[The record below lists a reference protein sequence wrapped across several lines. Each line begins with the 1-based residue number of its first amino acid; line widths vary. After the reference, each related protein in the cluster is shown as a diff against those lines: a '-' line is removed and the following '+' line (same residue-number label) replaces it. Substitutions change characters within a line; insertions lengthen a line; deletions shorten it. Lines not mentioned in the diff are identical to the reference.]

1 MNLSARIESRSRAG
15 RGRML
20 LLFGLLLG
28 VMGRLEAGLYAQ
40 SPAQILLADE
50 IRRLEETVK
59 ISKLPARE
67 RQEAFI
73 RLAQLL
79 QLTGNFE
86 GAAKAWNDGALAD
99 PQNQHDTA
107 LLEGAFCLV
116 ALGEMDQ
123 AEAQIKPLLQSSHP
137 GTRLK
142 ARYLHAQIQAFRSG
156 ELAPLRALLD
166 VPDYERYIPGIY
178 YTLWKLTGIE
188 RYKTRLLSLYPQSPE
203 ARIVQGASTSGPVS
217 PLPLA
222 LWFLFPGRE
231 QVTLSAP
238 VQDATGISVPTAMDT
253 EAQVLQTGLFSR
265 EANAQT
271 MAARLKAAGFEA
283 TVAHRVVKGTS
294 YWVVTVLSGQD
305 IHKTQVRL
313 QEKGFESFPVSVF

>member
-1 MNLSARIESRSRAG
+1 
-15 RGRML
+15 ML

-156 ELAPLRALLD
+156 ELAPLQDLLD
-166 VPDYERYIPGIY
+166 DPDYEGYTPGIY

-188 RYKTRLLSLYPQSPE
+188 RYKTRLLSIYPQSPE
-203 ARIVQGASTSGPVS
+203 ARIVQGASNSGPVS
-217 PLPLA
+217 LLPLA

-231 QVTLSAP
+231 QVTVTAT
-238 VQDATGISVPTAMDT
+238 VQDARGVRTATDT